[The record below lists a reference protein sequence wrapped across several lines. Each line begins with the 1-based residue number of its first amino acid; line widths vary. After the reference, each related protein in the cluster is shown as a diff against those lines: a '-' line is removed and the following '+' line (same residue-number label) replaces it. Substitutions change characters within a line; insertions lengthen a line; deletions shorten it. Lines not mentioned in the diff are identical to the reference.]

1 MTADGRRGW
10 GWSGW
15 WRWRRGRRTRRGRG
29 RCSGSTSGSASR
41 SSTRRIRLRP
51 VTIADREAEEA
62 MDSVILK
69 SFPSHAVFGE
79 ENGWRCIEKSD
90 DYVCVLDPM
99 DGTKSF
105 ITGKPLFGTLISLL
119 YNGKPVF

>member
-1 MTADGRRGW
+1 MGGGGGGGVAGGGGAEDGGH
-10 GWSGW
+10 GEAEG
-15 WRWRRGRRTRRGRG
+15 G
-29 RCSGSTSGSASR
+29 
-41 SSTRRIRLRP
+41 P

-69 SFPSHAVFGE
+69 SFPSHAVFSE

>member
-1 MTADGRRGW
+1 MGGGGGGGVAGGGGAEDG
-10 GWSGW
+10 
-15 WRWRRGRRTRRGRG
+15 GRG
-29 RCSGSTSGSASR
+29 EAEGG
-41 SSTRRIRLRP
+41 P

-90 DYVCVLDPM
+90 DYVCVLDPI

>member
-1 MTADGRRGW
+1 MAHTAAELAAVAAWRGGGPSGDGTRPEMGGGGGARRA
-10 GWSGW
+10 
-15 WRWRRGRRTRRGRG
+15 RRDGG
-29 RCSGSTSGSASR
+29 
-41 SSTRRIRLRP
+41 P

-69 SFPSHAVFGE
+69 SFPSHAVE

-105 ITGKPLFGTLISLL
+105 ITGIES
-119 YNGKPVF
+119 